1 MRFIGIGR
9 LAAALILTFAALPA
23 QAAIIT
29 QNFFGVV
36 TAAGA
41 NNDLDI
47 ETGDV
52 LRGTVTFD
60 AALLTGGIV
69 DLNPETD
76 PALALHIELGRFGFD
91 AEDDTDFPVFPVLG
105 FRDSELISISY
116 RAVFGDGDFVLFLT
130 DGAFTISPQDGSGIL
145 VEGIFDTAAVVPEP
159 MTLAMFGLGLAGIGL
174 IRCRRA

>member
-91 AEDDTDFPVFPVLG
+91 AEDDTDFPSS
-105 FRDSELISISY
+105 RC
-116 RAVFGDGDFVLFLT
+116 
-130 DGAFTISPQDGSGIL
+130 L
-145 VEGIFDTAAVVPEP
+145 VSATAS
-159 MTLAMFGLGLAGIGL
+159 
-174 IRCRRA
+174 